1 MGQTTR
7 RSTSH
12 AHLGHSTTCLIT
24 HATVIACSSVSASCA
39 AAVIIETQEMRAS
52 TSQPACEVALGASA
66 TLDIFPAVSNDLICD
81 SAAAAA
87 AANVQLSH
95 FRRLIAAIVV

>member
-1 MGQTTR
+1 
-7 RSTSH
+7 
-12 AHLGHSTTCLIT
+12 
-24 HATVIACSSVSASCA
+24 
-39 AAVIIETQEMRAS
+39 VIIETQEMRAS

-87 AANVQLSH
+87 ANVQLSH
-95 FRRLIAAIVV
+95 SRRLIAAIVV

>member
-1 MGQTTR
+1 
-7 RSTSH
+7 
-12 AHLGHSTTCLIT
+12 
-24 HATVIACSSVSASCA
+24 
-39 AAVIIETQEMRAS
+39 MRAS

-81 SAAAAA
+81 AAAAAAAA

-95 FRRLIAAIVV
+95 FRRSITAIFV